1 MKRIQRGGSFM
12 CSETYCTGYRVTARM
27 KGEQGSG
34 LYHTGFRCVVSH
46 DGVDAHR
53 K

>member
-1 MKRIQRGGSFM
+1 M
-12 CSETYCTGYRVTARM
+12 CSDTYCTGYRVTARM

-46 DGVDAHR
+46 DGLAALGKAAGAKAR
-53 K
+53 